1 MDGAAPA
8 RGTLSAKK
16 SSHIPINDPL
26 DQKCSI
32 HSQPIAKANSESS
45 KPNKVH
51 LEILANQIFSIFLF
65 LILYPKNS
73 FLPFA
78 LFCSYPQRSCP
89 LHEVL
94 NTAFDSTK
102 LFFNYIYI
110 YIYSHTVQH
119 VGFQFLIQVSN
130 ESDLHIRWPKIWS
143 FSFSISP
150 SNKYSKLISFRMDR
164 LDLLVVQGTLK
175 SLLQHYSSKASIC
188 RHSAFFTIQL
198 SHPYMIT
205 GKNITLTRWTFVGKV
220 MSLLFNMLS
229 RLVIAFLPG
238 TSIF

>member
-51 LEILANQIFSIFLF
+51 LEILANQILSIFLF

-102 LFFNYIYI
+102 LFFKYIYI
-110 YIYSHTVQH
+110 YIATQCSMWDSSSWSRDQMSQIFTSGGQRFGVSASAS
-119 VGFQFLIQVSN
+119 VLPINIQN
-130 ESDLHIRWPKIWS
+130 WFPLGWTGW
-143 FSFSISP
+143 IS
-150 SNKYSKLISFRMDR
+150 L
-164 LDLLVVQGTLK
+164 
-175 SLLQHYSSKASIC
+175 
-188 RHSAFFTIQL
+188 
-198 SHPYMIT
+198 
-205 GKNITLTRWTFVGKV
+205 
-220 MSLLFNMLS
+220 
-229 RLVIAFLPG
+229 
-238 TSIF
+238 